1 MPDGGVEFSDSGK
14 MFSKLCLQ
22 ILETDVERKKQI
34 EAKITK
40 LIYATVAV
48 LAVGAVTASGAVND
62 LFVTICA

>member
-1 MPDGGVEFSDSGK
+1 